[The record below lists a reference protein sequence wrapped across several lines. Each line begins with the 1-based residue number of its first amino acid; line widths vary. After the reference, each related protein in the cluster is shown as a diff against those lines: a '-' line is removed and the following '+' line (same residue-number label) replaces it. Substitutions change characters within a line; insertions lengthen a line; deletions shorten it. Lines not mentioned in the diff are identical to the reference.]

1 MSLYEQFH
9 SDINKKFMFDMIKN
23 IIQKE
28 INTDISLDPDNYNQF
43 ISTFETI
50 FNENNADEIEEMN
63 KFLLDHNIEYFF
75 EKFKKPDPQMQNDFE
90 RMLKEREIETQQ
102 PQSPQP
108 QSPQPQSPQPQ
119 SPQPSED
126 IPIDIQ
132 TIIEEDEDHMKVK
145 KLKKVKKKEEEEKPI
160 NINSNQRTNINSSRY
175 NYKINLMKESISSK
189 DLKSISRLII
199 PIEDNYLF
207 TIPVLKII
215 IPELNCDIH
224 MQQEEIIQGNHRNY
238 GVYKCI
244 ENHKLSKEFIE
255 RITIQI
261 QDVSGKKYHGSDILK
276 VNIMEVKKNRIY
288 FTCSSMNHL
297 DYQISDYIKII
308 NNNTST
314 LFQVLQDPLKIKK
327 IQNNIII
334 CEYTGLDH
342 LDNRIYTDID
352 MKVMNMSN
360 QNIFYFN

>member
-1 MSLYEQFH
+1 
-9 SDINKKFMFDMIKN
+9 MIKN

-28 INTDISLDPDNYNQF
+28 INTDISLEPDNYTQF
-43 ISTFETI
+43 LSTFETI
-50 FNENNADEIEEMN
+50 FNRNNVDEIEEMN
-63 KFLLDHNIEYFF
+63 KFLLDHNLEYFF
-75 EKFKKPDPQMQNDFE
+75 EKLKKPDPQMQNDFE

-119 SPQPSED
+119 SPQPQSPQPSED
-126 IPIDIQ
+126 KDTPIDIQ
-132 TIIEEDEDHMKVK
+132 TILHEDEEDHMKVK
-145 KLKKVKKKEEEEKPI
+145 KLKKVKKKEVEEEGKPI

-189 DLKSISRLII
+189 ELKSISRLII

-224 MQQEEIIQGNHRNY
+224 MQQEEMIQGNHRNY

-244 ENHKLSKEFIE
+244 ENHQLSKEFIE
-255 RITIQI
+255 RITIHI
-261 QDVSGKKYHGSDILK
+261 QDVSGQKYHGSDILK

-342 LDNRIYTDID
+342 LDNRIYTAID
-352 MKVMNMSN
+352 MKIMNMSN